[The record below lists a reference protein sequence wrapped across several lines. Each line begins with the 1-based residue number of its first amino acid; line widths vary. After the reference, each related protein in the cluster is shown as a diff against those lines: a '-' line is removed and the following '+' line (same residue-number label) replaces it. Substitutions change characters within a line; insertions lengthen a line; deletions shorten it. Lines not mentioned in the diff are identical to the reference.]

1 MGNMIRTPN
10 IDTTT
15 VVAKIVDDLSSDDM
29 QLIKGRTYIV
39 GYDVV
44 KRYVEEGKVELV

>member
-15 VVAKIVDDLSSDDM
+15 VVAKIVDDLSSDGGTGNS
-29 QLIKGRTYIV
+29 IRVWNK
-39 GYDVV
+39 
-44 KRYVEEGKVELV
+44 